1 MNEADEAVIL
11 AKVNPLPGHVYVKIE
26 SFFRNTGPIVIPD
39 KYKTAPHV
47 VGRVVKYAFKPGK
60 GQVQQSDLPISIGCR
75 VIVSHACGS
84 LIPGTTGI
92 MDFPFEYRTK
102 GADGKPKTLQCILA
116 ILGDDVKIGTQ
127 TQPVERCHVC
137 GNAREGIAQGMLL
150 QNNICPRCGRD
161 AAGNMVDTSVR
172 VTEDERKAF
181 RAVM

>member
-1 MNEADEAVIL
+1 MNEAVIE
-11 AKVNPLPGHVYVKIE
+11 KVVPVPGHVYIRIE
-26 SFFRNTGPIVIPD
+26 SMFNNTGPIVIPD
-39 KYKTAPHV
+39 KYKSAPHI
-47 VGRVVKYAFKPGK
+47 VGRVLKYSFKPGL
-60 GQVQQSDLPISIGCR
+60 GQINQFDLPISVGCR
-75 VIVSHACGS
+75 VIVSQASGR
-84 LIPGTTGI
+84 LIPGTDGV

-116 ILGDDVKIGTQ
+116 TLGDDVNIGTQ

-150 QNNICPRCGRD
+150 QNNLCPRCGRD

-181 RAVM
+181 RAAM

>member
-75 VIVSHACGS
+75 VIVSHACGR
-84 LIPGTTGI
+84 LIPGTIGI

-116 ILGDDVKIGTQ
+116 ILGDDVNIGTQ

-172 VTEDERKAF
+172 VTEDEREAF
-181 RAVM
+181 RAAM